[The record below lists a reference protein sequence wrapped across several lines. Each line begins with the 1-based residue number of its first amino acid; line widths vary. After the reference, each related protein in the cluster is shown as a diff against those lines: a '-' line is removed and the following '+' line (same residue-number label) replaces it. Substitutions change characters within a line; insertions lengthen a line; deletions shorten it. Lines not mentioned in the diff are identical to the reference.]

1 MDQKCNFSCL
11 VLAQKI
17 KYVSH
22 ISINVARFARQVVKS
37 ETFCGILRHCEKR
50 TLDIEKERGKET
62 STVQG
67 ETLSN
72 AVGPYT
78 ICQKDQL
85 PTDQST
91 MEKFR
96 NDDQEYCY
104 YTY

>member
-1 MDQKCNFSCL
+1 MFRK
-11 VLAQKI
+11 
-17 KYVSH
+17 
-22 ISINVARFARQVVKS
+22 VAKN